1 MHTEP
6 ANTAQ
11 RRGMFDRPQ
20 IEMINSLHQKGRELA
35 VLKRI
40 YESYALIIERIL
52 ERQKSAGPGSTSQS
66 NDDEILSA
74 TQLPRNGTI
83 NPRAR
88 NPSPSVD
95 GNTPSETSTYGT
107 PLSSAASVRFERL
120 LDRIKHLALSEIQEC
135 LDEKESL
142 VFLNFNLLTYKESL
156 AVEKLTR
163 ITILLAKV
171 TILFMPVSLMT
182 AYFSTQLHDLENLYS
197 VKTYWICFA
206 VIATLSFLFL
216 LIFGYA
222 SGTLEGKPVYAPF
235 YHVFID
241 IGKTGKQ
248 KFKRLRGEKEPRT
261 YA

>member
-1 MHTEP
+1 
-6 ANTAQ
+6 
-11 RRGMFDRPQ
+11 
-20 IEMINSLHQKGRELA
+20 MINSLHQKGRELA

-52 ERQKSAGPGSTSQS
+52 ERTKPAGLGSTSQS
-66 NDDEILSA
+66 GGNATLSA
-74 TQLPRNGTI
+74 TQPLRNGGAT
-83 NPRAR
+83 PRAR
-88 NPSPSVD
+88 NPSPSID
-95 GNTPSETSTYGT
+95 GDTSPETATYGT
-107 PLSSAASVRFERL
+107 PLSSAATVRFERL

-182 AYFSTQLHDLENLYS
+182 AYFSTQLHNLENLYTIR
-197 VKTYWICFA
+197 TYWICFA

-241 IGKTGKQ
+241 IGKTGKA
-248 KFKRLRGEKEPRT
+248 KVKRLRRGKEPKDL
-261 YA
+261 A